1 MGYNKLSLLHAIVL
15 GIVQGLSEF
24 LPISSSGH
32 LVLVPWL
39 FGWNDF
45 SDVAVKKAFDVA
57 LHMGTLVAVV
67 GYFWRDLS
75 LYVGDGTR
83 YVLRRKQDPTVH
95 GRMAWMF
102 LLATI
107 PAAVAGALLDTWI
120 DDTLGKPWLIGVSL
134 IVFGLLLAWADTLD
148 GKRHEDT
155 FTRGDAW
162 RVGVAQALALNP
174 GTSRSGI
181 TMTAARIAGF
191 SRTAAARISFVMS
204 VPVIS
209 GAVVFKLAKLTQDG
223 LPDGFITAMIVGVIA
238 AAVSGWLA
246 IATLMKVVS
255 TRSLKPFVLYR
266 IAAGIAVLLITASTW
281 R

>member
-1 MGYNKLSLLHAIVL
+1 ML

-75 LYVGDGTR
+75 RYVGDGTR

-107 PAAVAGALLDTWI
+107 PAAAVGALLDTWI

-155 FTRGDAW
+155 FTRRDAW
-162 RVGVAQALALNP
+162 RVGIAQALALNP

-181 TMTAARIAGF
+181 TMTAARTAGF

-209 GAVVFKLAKLTQDG
+209 GAVVFKLAKLTQEG
-223 LPDGFITAMIVGVIA
+223 VPDGFITPMIVGVIA

>member
-1 MGYNKLSLLHAIVL
+1 MHAIVL

-39 FGWNDF
+39 LGWNDF
-45 SDVAVKKAFDVA
+45 SDAAVKKAFDVA

-75 LYVGDGTR
+75 LYVGDGVR
-83 YVLRRKQDPTVH
+83 YVLRRKQDPTVQ

-134 IVFGLLLAWADTLD
+134 IVFGLLLAWADTL
-148 GKRHEDT
+148 GGARHEET

-181 TMTAARIAGF
+181 TMTAARAAGF
-191 SRTAAARISFVMS
+191 SRIAAARISFVMS

-209 GAVVFKLAKLTQDG
+209 GAVVFKLAKLTKDG
-223 LPDGFITAMIVGVIA
+223 VPDGFITPMIVGVVA
-238 AAVSGWLA
+238 AAASGWLA

>member
-1 MGYNKLSLLHAIVL
+1 
-15 GIVQGLSEF
+15 
-24 LPISSSGH
+24 
-32 LVLVPWL
+32 
-39 FGWNDF
+39 
-45 SDVAVKKAFDVA
+45 
-57 LHMGTLVAVV
+57 
-67 GYFWRDLS
+67 
-75 LYVGDGTR
+75 
-83 YVLRRKQDPTVH
+83 
-95 GRMAWMF
+95 MAWMF

-107 PAAVAGALLDTWI
+107 PAAAVGALLDTWI

-162 RVGVAQALALNP
+162 RVGIAQALALNP

-181 TMTAARIAGF
+181 TMTAARTAGF
-191 SRTAAARISFVMS
+191 SRIAAARISFVMS

-209 GAVVFKLAKLTQDG
+209 GAVVFKLAKLAQDG
-223 LPDGFITAMIVGVIA
+223 VPDGFITPMIVGVVA

-266 IAAGIAVLLITASTW
+266 IAAGIAVLLITATTW

>member
-1 MGYNKLSLLHAIVL
+1 MHAIVL

-39 FGWNDF
+39 FGWQDF
-45 SDVAVKKAFDVA
+45 ADITIKKAFDVA
-57 LHMGTLVAVV
+57 LHLGTLIAVI

-75 LYVGDGTR
+75 SYVGEGVQ
-83 YVLRRKQDPTVH
+83 YAVRRKQDPTTH

-102 LLATI
+102 ILATI
-107 PAAVAGALLDTWI
+107 PAALAGALLDTWI

-134 IVFGLLLAWADTLD
+134 IVFGALLAWADTLAGSRD
-148 GKRHEDT
+148 EDM
-155 FTRGDAW
+155 FTTQDAW
-162 RVGVAQALALNP
+162 RVGIAQALALNP

-181 TMTAARIAGF
+181 TMTAARSAGF
-191 SRTAAARISFVMS
+191 SRTASARISFVMS
-204 VPVIS
+204 VPVIG
-209 GAVVFKLAKLTQDG
+209 GAVVFKLAKLVRDG
-223 LPDGFITAMIVGVIA
+223 VPNGFITPMIVGVIA

-246 IATLMKVVS
+246 IAALMKVVS
-255 TRSLKPFVLYR
+255 TRSFKPFVLYR
-266 IAAGIAVLLITASTW
+266 ITAGVVVLLITATTW